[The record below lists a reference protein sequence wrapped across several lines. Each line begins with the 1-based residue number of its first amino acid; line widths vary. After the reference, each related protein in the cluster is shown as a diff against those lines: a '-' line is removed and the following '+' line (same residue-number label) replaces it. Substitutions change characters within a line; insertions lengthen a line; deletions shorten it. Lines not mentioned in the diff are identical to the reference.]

1 MVNIVGFGL
10 MIGTAALLTWYRAMD
25 RGTGRAAAL
34 RSEVNPS

>member
-25 RGTGRAAAL
+25 RGTGRAAL